1 MSDEPYL
8 PARDVKVERA
18 VGRFIIAW
26 GALEREID
34 SAIHD
39 LLITNLRTGMIV
51 TANLAM
57 RAKLDL
63 VHALFE
69 TLRCED
75 GAVWRP
81 ISEDWE
87 ARFDKLVNM
96 TAKANAEA
104 RIPIV
109 HSQPMAI
116 KLDSGDLPIWL
127 RMAAR
132 KGGLRGSGITYTK
145 SSLDKQT
152 QTVVELIH
160 EWAAAR
166 SHWESAIEAIRSADA
181 DGWQGR
187 GPDSRDHLTLQ
198 LQSTHDS
205 QKATPKPKQQKKPKR
220 PA

>member
-34 SAIHD
+34 CAIHD
-39 LLITNLRTGMIV
+39 LLFTNLRTGMIV

-69 TLRCED
+69 ELRCD
-75 GAVWRP
+75 DKAVWRP

-87 ARFDKLVNM
+87 DRFDKLINM

-116 KLDSGDLPIWL
+116 KLEKGDLPIWM

-145 SSLDKQT
+145 SYLDKQT

-166 SHWESAIEAIRSADA
+166 SHWQSAIEAIRSADA
-181 DGWQGR
+181 DGWLGR

-198 LQSTHDS
+198 LQSNHDS
-205 QKATPKPKQQKKPKR
+205 PKATPKPKQQKKPKR
-220 PA
+220 RA